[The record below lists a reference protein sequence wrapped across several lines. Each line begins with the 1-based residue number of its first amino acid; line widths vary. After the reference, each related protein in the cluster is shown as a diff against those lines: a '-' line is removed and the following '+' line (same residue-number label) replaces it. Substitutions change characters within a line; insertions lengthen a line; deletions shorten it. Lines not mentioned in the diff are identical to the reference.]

1 MKKSVSILILMLFS
15 VLIKTTISRYL
26 SLDFGIPDIT
36 LIMLV
41 FFSIHYG
48 SVTGQLSGFASG
60 LMEDFISLS
69 PLGFNS
75 LIRMITGHI
84 AGMFNGRLIMD
95 PILFPVLMV
104 TVATILKAL
113 LSSLILSMF
122 SIDYSGSIFI
132 SSSFGFELLINAL
145 LAPVLFLLLGLLMDK
160 ILQERKTL

>member
-1 MKKSVSILILMLFS
+1 MKKSLTILILMLLS
-15 VLIKTTISRYL
+15 VLLKTTISRYL
-26 SLDFGIPDIT
+26 SLNFGIPDIT

-41 FFSIHYG
+41 FFSVNYG
-48 SVTGQLSGFASG
+48 AVTGQLSGFASG

-75 LIRMITGHI
+75 LIRMVTGHL
-84 AGMFNGRLIMD
+84 AGLFNGRIIID

-104 TVATILKAL
+104 TIATVFKAL
-113 LSSLILSMF
+113 MSSLILSIF

-160 ILQERKTL
+160 VLQERKTL